1 MPKQEKRT
9 SAIWALFIAFIMVSS
24 VIGYAIFGGG
34 AAQKQSYGKYKF
46 TRTEQGWFTK
56 IDNQKVFF
64 NFHPLELENI
74 NLSQDIIDSIK
85 NTNMLYLAFDPEQR
99 YLDYIDL
106 TRFQLTESFWALF
119 QIYPESAVTSSSSK
133 YNMTIIN
140 CTNATS
146 TVPVIFFKQSNE
158 TGFDKQDDCII
169 LQSADGFGF
178 LRLKDR
184 LLYGLLGIIQ

>member
-1 MPKQEKRT
+1 MQKQEKKT

-24 VIGYAIFGGG
+24 ILGYAIFGGD

-56 IDNQKVFF
+56 IDNQRVFF

-74 NLSQDIIDSIK
+74 NISKEIIDSIK
-85 NTNMLYLAFDPEQR
+85 NTSMLYLAFDPEQR

-106 TRFQLTESFWALF
+106 ARFQLTESFWTF
-119 QIYPESAVTSSSSK
+119 FHIYPKSVVTKSSSK
-133 YNMTIIN
+133 YNMTVIN

-146 TVPVIFFKQSNE
+146 TIPVIFFKQSNE
-158 TGFDKQDDCII
+158 TGFDKQDNC
-169 LQSADGFGF
+169 LLLRSTDGFGF

-184 LLYGLLGIIQ
+184 LLYGLLDIIQ